1 MWEAPKLCLPNL
13 PLKIFLKGPG
23 GQSVI
28 YLLCSAEVIQTFNT
42 ASIRKPA
49 MDSVVS
55 GWPALQSRLHTSE
68 ALSSKGTAIA
78 QCLNSN
84 TPKAWIPRFAASFLF
99 VLLKQIPL
107 WFDSSIPLLM
117 HIKIRWKCSH
127 KNFKDKWKTRP
138 QVKQLKKKV
147 WPNSFFFS
155 SSFFKLPRFC
165 TFILNHGSKN
175 KGKVFIYSLSECVY
189 PGRAQCHRC

>member
-28 YLLCSAEVIQTFNT
+28 YLLRSAEVIQTFNT

-49 MDSVVS
+49 LDSVVS

-84 TPKAWIPRFAASFLF
+84 TPKAWIPIFAASFLF
-99 VLLKQIPL
+99 VLL
-107 WFDSSIPLLM
+107 
-117 HIKIRWKCSH
+117 
-127 KNFKDKWKTRP
+127 
-138 QVKQLKKKV
+138 
-147 WPNSFFFS
+147 
-155 SSFFKLPRFC
+155 
-165 TFILNHGSKN
+165 N
-175 KGKVFIYSLSECVY
+175 KANTLVV
-189 PGRAQCHRC
+189 